1 MDAKVFSEIARYQAD
16 KHVHVPVFNGERT
29 KVLLLCLSG
38 GLSVP
43 PHSHPGFEVTLQPL
57 LGRAV
62 LPGEDGKELLERLQ
76 QVHPGSFPEGQLRTL
91 QRRVKIWRHD
101 LAHQMVFGVKAA
113 EGAGQPGAIARIP

>member
-1 MDAKVFSEIARYQAD
+1 MEAKVFSEIARYEPD

-29 KVLLLCLSG
+29 KVLLLCLSA

-62 LPGEDGKELLERLQ
+62 LPGEGGMELVLEPGRLYFVDGAL
-76 QVHPGSFPEGQLRTL
+76 SFNPRNPYAEPFQMLIHL
-91 QRRVKIWRHD
+91 VKR
-101 LAHQMVFGVKAA
+101 
-113 EGAGQPGAIARIP
+113 